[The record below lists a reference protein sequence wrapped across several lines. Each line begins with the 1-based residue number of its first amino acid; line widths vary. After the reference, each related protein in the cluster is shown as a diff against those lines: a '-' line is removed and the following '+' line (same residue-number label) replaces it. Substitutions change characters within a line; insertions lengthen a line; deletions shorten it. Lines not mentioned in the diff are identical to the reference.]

1 MRPLTPRPVPDHDL
15 PTAAN
20 AHCAYAFEC
29 LVASFEHRQP
39 LSLAQV
45 DELWVQYR
53 GSKIDDRHID
63 GDGAEQDDGESD
75 ADEGAEMDEPVAARP
90 AAVSRLLTMDDAAS
104 AGSSN
109 SSLPLSTRSVASS
122 TPSSRG
128 KGSGA
133 GTPASSRS
141 SQASVGRSGGREEYP
156 LFVTWNTT
164 SRSGHKSLRGC
175 IGTFEPQ
182 ELEYGL
188 RSYALTSAFEDV
200 RFSPIPA
207 SLLPSLSAHIT
218 LLTNFSQ
225 PTKDPL
231 DWTLGTHGIRISFSV
246 HGRRYGATYLPDVAQ
261 EQGWSKEETLVSLM
275 RKGGWSGSSSRWLS
289 TWREGKGELVRYEGK
304 AVGLH
309 YGEWRDWR
317 EWATAGTGVRSQGLK

>member
-1 MRPLTPRPVPDHDL
+1 MATQ
-15 PTAAN
+15 

-39 LSLAQV
+39 FSLAQV
-45 DELWVQYR
+45 DELWAQYR
-53 GSKIDDRHID
+53 LSKTEDRHTD
-63 GDGAEQDDGESD
+63 GNGAEQVDEESD

-90 AAVSRLLTMDDAAS
+90 AAVARLLSKDDAAS

-122 TPSSRG
+122 TLSSRNAS
-128 KGSGA
+128 SGA
-133 GTPASSRS
+133 DTPASSRS
-141 SQASVGRSGGREEYP
+141 SQASVAYSRGKEEYP

-164 SRSGHKSLRGC
+164 SRGGHKSLRGC

-188 RSYALTSAFEDV
+188 HSYALTSAFEDV

-289 TWREGKGELVRYEGK
+289 TWRDGKGELVRYEGK

-309 YGEWRDWR
+309 YGEWREWR
-317 EWATAGTGVRSQGLK
+317 QWATEEAGVRSKALK